1 MCGIYGM
8 LSLRGQA
15 LRAPEQLDAM
25 GRSLAHRGPDGRGVV
40 RREGFVM
47 GCERL
52 RIIDLHER
60 ADQPFGDPGGRC
72 WVACN
77 GEIYNAGDLRRRYR
91 DYPYRSHSDVE
102 TILPL
107 YLDKGIEGLC
117 DLDGM
122 FGLAI
127 WDEPAGTLTLARDRA
142 GEKPLF
148 VSRLDGELWFASEV
162 QALLLDP
169 AISREL
175 DETAVFQYLA
185 MGYVPEPR
193 TAFRD
198 VRKIE
203 AGTFVSFTARS
214 AEGRPGEPG
223 EKVRRY
229 WDPGAFEPAATSA
242 GSALRSLR
250 SLLPTAVEKQLTA
263 DVPIGVF
270 VSGGI
275 DSSTLST
282 IAARAVSGERIH
294 TFTARF
300 TAPSYDESRWA
311 AGATGRLGT
320 HHHEVIVDESS
331 MTEALGGVTEGLAE
345 PLADPAILPTWLLAR
360 EARQHVTAILS
371 GEGADE
377 LFGGYPTYIGHK
389 LVPWVQVLPGAVRRM
404 LRSAVEIFPASRGKV
419 TLEFMAK
426 RFLADAEK
434 PWLERHVSWFGAG
447 AHRALRADRRP
458 DPAVPILDLGAP
470 AAGGPCDA
478 MLLDYRTYLPD
489 NLLVKNDRATMLH
502 SLEARAP
509 FLDRDLSAF
518 ALALPERFK
527 IRGVTTKWLLKKV
540 AREWLPRAEVERR
553 KRGLSVP
560 IASWLDRGLRP
571 EVERLFDA
579 ERLARQDLFD
589 PQRVERLLGEHR
601 AGKVN
606 HARPLW
612 TLVMFQYWLERWAP
626 ERAG

>member
-8 LSLRGQA
+8 AALRGEA
-15 LRAPEQLDAM
+15 LRAPELLDAM
-25 GRSLAHRGPDGRGVV
+25 GLSLHHRGPDSRGVV
-40 RREGFVM
+40 RRPRFAM

-60 ADQPFGDPGGRC
+60 ADQPFGDPDGRC
-72 WVACN
+72 WAACN
-77 GEIYNAGDLRRRYR
+77 GEIYNAKELRRRYA

-107 YLDKGIEGLC
+107 YLDKGAEGLA

-122 FGLAI
+122 FAVAV
-127 WDEPAGTLTLARDRA
+127 WDEPAATLTLARDRA

-148 VSRLDGELWFASEV
+148 VSRLGGELWFASEV

-185 MGYVPEPR
+185 LGYVPEPR

-198 VRKIE
+198 VRKLE
-203 AGTFVSFTARS
+203 AGTIARFTA
-214 AEGRPGEPG
+214 EGQDR
-223 EKVRRY
+223 VLRY
-229 WDPGAFEPAATSA
+229 WDPDAFEPSGQRS
-242 GSALRSLR
+242 GSALPELR
-250 SLLPTAVEKQLTA
+250 SLLKTAVEKQMTA

-270 VSGGI
+270 VSGGM
-275 DSSTLST
+275 DSALVST
-282 IAARAVSGERIH
+282 IAARAASGGGDGIH

-300 TAPSYDESRWA
+300 VEPSYDESRWA
-311 AGATGRLGT
+311 AVATGRLGT
-320 HHHEVIVDESS
+320 HHHEVIVDEDS
-331 MTEALGGVTEGLAE
+331 MAEALAGVTEGLAE

-360 EARQHVTAILS
+360 EARKHVTAILS

-389 LVPWVQVLPGAVRRM
+389 LVPWVQALPGAGRAM
-404 LRSAVEIFPASRGKV
+404 LKRAVGLFPASRGKV
-419 TLEFMAK
+419 TLEFLAK

-434 PWLERHVSWFGAG
+434 PWLERHLAWFGTG
-447 AHRALRADRRP
+447 AHRALATP
-458 DPAVPILDLGAP
+458 DPATPILELATP
-470 AAGGPCDA
+470 AAGRPSDA

-518 ALALPERFK
+518 ALALPERLK
-527 IRGVTTKWLLKKV
+527 VRGVTSKWLLKKA
-540 AREWLPRAEVERR
+540 AREWLPRPEVERR

-560 IASWLDRGLRP
+560 IASWLDQGLRP
-571 EVERLFDA
+571 EVERLLDA
-579 ERLARQDLFD
+579 GRLARQEILD
-589 PQRVERLLGEHR
+589 PRRVGELLAEHR

-612 TLVMFQYWLERWAP
+612 TLVMFQYWLERWVP